1 MPLLRCLTPMV
12 GMACAGGTRSLWE
25 GPESRRDGVKGVL
38 LQVSRANGANG
49 YLPRRDL
56 PGPGKSSRTVATSS
70 PVLSFI
76 LEKKVLEEVRAEQRT
91 QNWVGAGGGKWR
103 GPSCHKLYHLGQ
115 VVISTNLSFLIRK
128 VGVITS
134 LSQVLRK

>member
-56 PGPGKSSRTVATSS
+56 PGPGKSSRTVATSL

-76 LEKKVLEEVRAEQRT
+76 LEKKVLEEVRGEQRT
-91 QNWVGAGGGKWR
+91 QNWVGAGGGNGEARPVINSTILVKLSSPRTSVFLSVKWE
-103 GPSCHKLYHLGQ
+103 
-115 VVISTNLSFLIRK
+115 
-128 VGVITS
+128 
-134 LSQVLRK
+134 